1 MQKIISFHLFVF
13 EIQTFSEFHDQC
25 PHTFLTMLTQKV
37 FHQFLYFD
45 EFEMTCKRW
54 SYFIILFQRYSWFKN
69 PAIWLA
75 ETLYLKREFS
85 RWGKITNKIY
95 FQYIKKSGKKIMARS
110 FNKLKNTYF
119 WPIFGAKFFFSKN
132 LALSFTTSYGFL
144 TPCQI

>member
-54 SYFIILFQRYSWFKN
+54 SYFTILFQRYSWFKN

-85 RWGKITNKIY
+85 RCRKITNKIY
-95 FQYIKKSGKKIMARS
+95 FQYIKNSGKKIMARS